1 MKSKVLLYYSL
12 TLFNIKQCFCVH
24 SNFKFTTL
32 HSEMKIFSK
41 IVNLKC
47 NMIQEYNK
55 TPEIFTFIRLTF
67 VLI

>member
-12 TLFNIKQCFCVH
+12 TLFNIKQWFCVY

-41 IVNLKC
+41 IVNWKC

-55 TPEIFTFIRLTF
+55 YPEIFTFIRLTF